1 MKRGGTKR
9 LMMRDIGKKIKQ
21 RYKMELEKLQI
32 LAQLVDNTEILID
45 RLKKSYDKNDGE
57 EFTKSKNAILD
68 FQKKIDQVLR

>member
-1 MKRGGTKR
+1 
-9 LMMRDIGKKIKQ
+9 
-21 RYKMELEKLQI
+21 MELEKLQI